1 MNDDEGLP
9 REVALVA
16 EFVNTRDF
24 EGQEDLPGAAA
35 LRDWLDERGVLP
47 AGTEVREADFSRA
60 IVLREALRDLL
71 RVNAGEPVTP
81 EVVDAANTVL
91 AGLPLAVEFDDNA
104 DPMLVPA
111 GSGLDAALAAIV
123 ADVVSAQAAGLWV
136 RLKVCAK
143 DTCKWAFYDRSKN
156 QSGRWCSM
164 AACGN
169 KVKTRAYRTRRR
181 TPTSA

>member
-1 MNDDEGLP
+1 MNDDNGWP

-35 LRDWLDERGVLP
+35 LRSWLDERGLLP
-47 AGTEVREADFSRA
+47 AGADVREADFTRA

-71 RVNAGEPVTP
+71 KVNAGEDVRP
-81 EVVDAANTVL
+81 EVVTAANGVL
-91 AGLPLAVEFDDNA
+91 AGLPLVVHFDGNA
-104 DPMLVPA
+104 DPTLVPA
-111 GSGLDAALAAIV
+111 GDGIDAALAAIV
-123 ADVVSAQAAGLWV
+123 ADVVAAQTAGTWV

-164 AACGN
+164 AGCGN
-169 KVKTRAYRTRRR
+169 KVKTRAYRARRA
-181 TPTSA
+181 SGAAG